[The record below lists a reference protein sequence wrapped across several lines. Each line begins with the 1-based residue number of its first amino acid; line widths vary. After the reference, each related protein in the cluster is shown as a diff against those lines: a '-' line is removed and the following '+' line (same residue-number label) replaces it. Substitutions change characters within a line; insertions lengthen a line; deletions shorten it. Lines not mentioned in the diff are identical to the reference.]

1 MRIQCYVNYDTLQ
14 LISLSFLLMCS
25 LYNALKLCQEVGNW
39 SLHSKCCSMLNI
51 QVRVLLVQRLSLHP
65 VTVDLRHQWSD
76 AAALNLGRVES
87 LVESYFLVAS
97 TAVSLHAMLVRKQF
111 VSQVHSMFSSLF
123 RKFGTVKL
131 WN

>member
-1 MRIQCYVNYDTLQ
+1 M
-14 LISLSFLLMCS
+14 
-25 LYNALKLCQEVGNW
+25 
-39 SLHSKCCSMLNI
+39 LHI

-65 VTVDLRHQWSD
+65 VTVDLRHQWLD

-97 TAVSLHAMLVRKQF
+97 TAVSPHAMLVRKQF
-111 VSQVHSMFSSLF
+111 VSPVHSMFSSIF
-123 RKFGTVKL
+123 RKFATVKL

>member
-1 MRIQCYVNYDTLQ
+1 
-14 LISLSFLLMCS
+14 MCS
-25 LYNALKLCQEVGNW
+25 LYNALKWCQEVGNW
-39 SLHSKCCSMLNI
+39 SLHSKCYSMLHI

-76 AAALNLGRVES
+76 VAVLNLGRVESLVES

-111 VSQVHSMFSSLF
+111 VTLAHSIFSSLF

>member
-1 MRIQCYVNYDTLQ
+1 
-14 LISLSFLLMCS
+14 
-25 LYNALKLCQEVGNW
+25 
-39 SLHSKCCSMLNI
+39 MLNI

-111 VSQVHSMFSSLF
+111 VTLAHSIFSSLF
-123 RKFGTVKL
+123 HKFGTVKL

>member
-1 MRIQCYVNYDTLQ
+1 
-14 LISLSFLLMCS
+14 MCS
-25 LYNALKLCQEVGNW
+25 LYNALKWCQEVGNW
-39 SLHSKCCSMLNI
+39 SLHSKCYSMLHI

-65 VTVDLRHQWSD
+65 VTVDLRHQWLD
-76 AAALNLGRVES
+76 AAVLNLGCVES

-123 RKFGTVKL
+123 HKFGAVKL

>member
-1 MRIQCYVNYDTLQ
+1 
-14 LISLSFLLMCS
+14 MCS

-39 SLHSKCCSMLNI
+39 SLHSKCYSMLHI
-51 QVRVLLVQRLSLHP
+51 QVRVLLVQRLFLHP
-65 VTVDLRHQWSD
+65 VTVDLRHQWLD
-76 AAALNLGRVES
+76 AAVLNLGRVES

-111 VSQVHSMFSSLF
+111 VTLAHSIFSSLF
-123 RKFGTVKL
+123 CKFGTVKL

>member
-1 MRIQCYVNYDTLQ
+1 M
-14 LISLSFLLMCS
+14 
-25 LYNALKLCQEVGNW
+25 
-39 SLHSKCCSMLNI
+39 LHI
-51 QVRVLLVQRLSLHP
+51 QVCFLHVQRLSLHP

-111 VSQVHSMFSSLF
+111 VSLAHSIFSSLF

>member
-1 MRIQCYVNYDTLQ
+1 M
-14 LISLSFLLMCS
+14 
-25 LYNALKLCQEVGNW
+25 
-39 SLHSKCCSMLNI
+39 LHI
-51 QVRVLLVQRLSLHP
+51 QVRVLLVQRLSL
-65 VTVDLRHQWSD
+65 D
-76 AAALNLGRVES
+76 AAVLNLGRVES

-123 RKFGTVKL
+123 HKFGAVKL

>member
-1 MRIQCYVNYDTLQ
+1 
-14 LISLSFLLMCS
+14 MCS

-39 SLHSKCCSMLNI
+39 SLLSKCCSMLNI

-123 RKFGTVKL
+123 HKFGAVKL